1 MAMSRTLSY
10 WSKTVWKLDFTKYE
24 LPDEDIVEAEKK
36 CRMDLEKAERKLES
50 ENRLAT
56 EILDL
61 ENNRSRLEEKLKKS
75 EIEFD
80 LLTTQLGDE
89 QILTAQLQ
97 NKIKEFQVRIE
108 ALEKAVKSSA
118 AAMIDLEKPEN
129 SKNDSTKNETIKSIH
144 DDVPD
149 IFNNVKEVP
158 SVFTINSFNFTMSDT
173 VVNNWGIHDC
183 ECKIDKNAIRENSKL
198 LFYDG
203 V

>member
-1 MAMSRTLSY
+1 
-10 WSKTVWKLDFTKYE
+10 
-24 LPDEDIVEAEKK
+24 
-36 CRMDLEKAERKLES
+36 MDLEKAERKLES

-158 SVFTINSFNFTMSDT
+158 SVFTINSFNFTMSGT
-173 VVNNWGIHDC
+173 VVNAITDC
-183 ECKIDKNAIRENSKL
+183 ECKIDKNAIRKNSKFMFDIL
-198 LFYDG
+198 
-203 V
+203 